1 MPLAPVA
8 AAAGSTVAAPLIGA
22 AGSIG
27 GALIGGITSL
37 FGGKKTNDTSLKV
50 ARENNQFNA
59 AEAEKARKFNSQEA
73 ALAREFNAAEAEK
86 QRAYNTA
93 MYEKSLAWRSP
104 ANQLKL
110 MQEAGLNPLNF
121 QQGSVSDSAPTS
133 SAASGPS
140 ASGPSASSA
149 GLPQLRNPV
158 DASAFSQI
166 ASALSDVKL
175 KEAQA
180 NQADA
185 VTLTENLTRNGKV
198 DLMNTQISMNIA
210 NTDLTK
216 AEEAKIGKELIKID
230 TETQVLQESIKKIQA
245 DTDLT
250 IFQSRYQQLKGDEQ
264 AKINS
269 RLDERISEEL
279 KSIKAARYLTEAQR
293 QQVIEATRGIL
304 IENTFKPITLQLGND
319 EQEARISLTDA
330 QRIAAELKTKRPQYW
345 DKIVPLVNA
354 YNDITEAIGNVLGN
368 ANKLLNIIPH

>member
-8 AAAGSTVAAPLIGA
+8 AAAGKSVAAPLIGA

-93 MYEKSLAWRSP
+93 MYDKSLAWRSP
-104 ANQLKL
+104 ANQIKL

-140 ASGPSASSA
+140 ASAPAASSA
-149 GLPQLRNPV
+149 GLPSLRNPV

-180 NQADA
+180 NQVDA

-198 DLMNTQISMNIA
+198 ELLNTQISMNLA
-210 NTDLTK
+210 DTDLTK
-216 AEEAKIGKELIKID
+216 AEEAKVGKELIKID
-230 TETQVLQESIKKIQA
+230 TETLALQESIKKIQA

-250 IFQSRYQQLKGDEQ
+250 IFQARYQQLKGDEQ
-264 AKINS
+264 AKINA
-269 RLDERISEEL
+269 RLDERIVEEL
-279 KSIKAARYLTEAQR
+279 KSIKASRYLTDVQR
-293 QQVIEATRGIL
+293 RQVIEATRGIL
-304 IENTFKPITLQLGND
+304 IENTFKPISLQLGND
-319 EQEARISLTDA
+319 EQRAKISLTDA
-330 QRIAAELKTKRPQYW
+330 QRLAVDLQTGRPEYW
-345 DKIVPLVNA
+345 RNIKPMLNA
-354 YNDITEAIGNVLGN
+354 FSDITDIMGKLLGN
-368 ANKLLNIIPH
+368 ANKFLNIIPH

>member
-1 MPLAPVA
+1 MPLAPAA
-8 AAAGSTVAAPLIGA
+8 AAAGSSVAAPLIGA

-73 ALAREFNAAEAEK
+73 ALAREFNASEAEK

-104 ANQLKL
+104 ANQIKL

-140 ASGPSASSA
+140 ASGPAASSS

-166 ASALSDVKL
+166 ALALSDVKL

-198 DLMNTQISMNIA
+198 DLLNTQISLNLA

-230 TETQVLQESIKKIQA
+230 TETQALQESIKKIQA

-264 AKINS
+264 EKINA
-269 RLDERISEEL
+269 RLDERIDEEL
-279 KSIKAARYLTEAQR
+279 KSIKAARRLSEAQR
-293 QQVIEATRGIL
+293 QEVIAATRGIL
-304 IENTFKPITLQLGND
+304 IENIFKPITLSLGND
-319 EQEARISLTDA
+319 QQKATISYTDA
-330 QRIAAELKTKRPQYW
+330 QRAAVELKTARPEPW
-345 DKIVPLVNA
+345 RRITPLLNV
-354 YNDITEAIGNVLGN
+354 YSDITEIMGNLLGN
-368 ANKLLNIIPH
+368 AKSLINIIPH

>member
-8 AAAGSTVAAPLIGA
+8 AAAGKSVAAPLIGA

-104 ANQLKL
+104 ANQIKL

-133 SAASGPS
+133 SAASGPA

-149 GLPQLRNPV
+149 GLPQLRNPI

-166 ASALSDVKL
+166 ASALSDVRL

-185 VTLTENLTRNGKV
+185 VTLTEQIMRNGKV
-198 DLMNTQISMNIA
+198 ELQNSQISLNIA
-210 NTDLTK
+210 NASLTK
-216 AEEAKIGKELIKID
+216 AEEAKVGKELIKID
-230 TETQVLQESIKKIQA
+230 TETQALQESIKKIHA
-245 DTDLT
+245 DTDFT
-250 IFQSRYQQLKGDEQ
+250 VFQARYQQLKGDEQ
-264 AKINS
+264 AKINA
-269 RLDERISEEL
+269 RLDERIEEEL
-279 KSIKAARYLTEAQR
+279 KGIRLANSLTNEQR
-293 QQVIEATRGIL
+293 KQVIEVTRGI
-304 IENTFKPITLQLGND
+304 ITENEFKPISLSLGAFD
-319 EQEARISLTDA
+319 TIAKIGLTDA
-330 QRIAAELKTKRPQYW
+330 QRLAVDLKTQRPESWKRLLPM
-345 DKIVPLVNA
+345 LNA
-354 YNDITEAIGNVLGN
+354 FGDITDVIGNVLGN
-368 ANKLLNIIPH
+368 ANKFLNIIPH

>member
-8 AAAGSTVAAPLIGA
+8 AAAGKSVAAPLIGA

-104 ANQLKL
+104 ANQIKL

-133 SAASGPS
+133 SAASGPA

-175 KEAQA
+175 KEAQS
-180 NQADA
+180 NQVNA

-198 DLMNTQISMNIA
+198 DLLNTQISMNLA
-210 NTDLTK
+210 DTALTK

-230 TETQVLQESIKKIQA
+230 TETQALQESIKKIQA

-250 IFQSRYQQLKGDEQ
+250 IFQARYQQLKGDEQ
-264 AKINS
+264 AKINA
-269 RLDERISEEL
+269 RLDERIDEEL

-293 QQVIEATRGIL
+293 KQVIEATRGIL
-304 IENTFKPITLQLGND
+304 IENTFKPTTLQLGND
-319 EQEARISLTDA
+319 QQQATISLTDA
-330 QRIAAELKTKRPQYW
+330 QRMSVELKTARPEAWQ
-345 DKIVPLVNA
+345 KLMPLLNA
-354 YNDITEAIGNVLGN
+354 YSDITEIIGNVLGN
-368 ANKLLNIIPH
+368 AKSLLNIIPH

>member
-8 AAAGSTVAAPLIGA
+8 AAAGKSVAAPLIGA

-104 ANQLKL
+104 ANQIKL

-166 ASALSDVKL
+166 ASALSDVRL

-185 VTLTENLTRNGKV
+185 VTLTEQIMRNGKV
-198 DLMNTQISMNIA
+198 ELQNSQISLNIA
-210 NTDLTK
+210 NASLTK
-216 AEEAKIGKELIKID
+216 AEEVKVGKELIKID
-230 TETQVLQESIKKIQA
+230 TETQALQESIKKIQA
-245 DTDLT
+245 DTDFT
-250 IFQSRYQQLKGDEQ
+250 VFQARYQQLKGDEQ
-264 AKINS
+264 AKINA
-269 RLDERISEEL
+269 RLDERIEEEL
-279 KSIKAARYLTEAQR
+279 KGIRLANSLTDEQR
-293 QQVIEATRGIL
+293 KQVIEVTRGI
-304 IENTFKPITLQLGND
+304 ITENDFKPISLFLGSLD
-319 EQEARISLTDA
+319 TIAKIGLTDA
-330 QRIAAELKTKRPQYW
+330 QRISVELKTQRPESWKRIMP
-345 DKIVPLVNA
+345 ILNA
-354 YNDITEAIGNVLGN
+354 FGDITEVIGNVLGS
-368 ANKLLNIIPH
+368 ASKILNVVPH

>member
-8 AAAGSTVAAPLIGA
+8 AAAGKSVAAPLIGA

-104 ANQLKL
+104 ANQIKL

-198 DLMNTQISMNIA
+198 ELLNTQISMNIA
-210 NTDLTK
+210 DTDLTK
-216 AEEAKIGKELIKID
+216 AEETKIGKELIKMD
-230 TETQVLQESIKKIQA
+230 AEVNVLAETVNKLQAETDFITFQA
-245 DTDLT
+245 
-250 IFQSRYQQLKGDEQ
+250 RYQQLKGDEQ
-264 AKINS
+264 AIINA
-269 RLDERISEEL
+269 RLDERISEEI
-279 KSIKAARYLTEAQR
+279 KSIKAARHLSEAQR
-293 QQVIEATRGIL
+293 KQVIEVTKGII
-304 IENTFKPITLQLGND
+304 IENRFKPFTLQLGYD
-319 EQEARISLTDA
+319 EVDANIKLTDA
-330 QRIAAELKTKRPQYW
+330 KRAAVNLQTKRPEPWYKVLPYINSFT
-345 DKIVPLVNA
+345 DFTGI
-354 YNDITEAIGNVLGN
+354 IGSVLGN
-368 ANKLLNIIPH
+368 AQSLLNVFH

>member
-1 MPLAPVA
+1 MPLAPAA
-8 AAAGSTVAAPLIGA
+8 AAAGKTVAAPLISA

-59 AEAEKARKFNSQEA
+59 AEAEKARKYNSQEA

-104 ANQLKL
+104 ANQIKM
-110 MQEAGLNPLNF
+110 MQDAGLNPLNF

-133 SAASGPS
+133 SAASGPA
-140 ASGPSASSA
+140 ASGPSAYSA
-149 GLPQLRNPV
+149 GLPLLRNPV

-180 NQADA
+180 NQVNA

-198 DLMNTQISMNIA
+198 DLLNTQISMNIA
-210 NTDLTK
+210 DTALTK
-216 AEEAKIGKELIKID
+216 AEESKIGKELIKID
-230 TETQVLQESIKKIQA
+230 TETQALQESIKKIQA

-250 IFQSRYQQLKGDEQ
+250 IFQARYQQLKGDEQ
-264 AKINS
+264 AKING
-269 RLDERISEEL
+269 RLDERIDEEL
-279 KSIKAARYLTEAQR
+279 KSIKAARYLTDAQR
-293 QQVIEATRGIL
+293 RQVIEATRGIL
-304 IENTFKPITLQLGND
+304 IENAFKPITLQLGNE
-319 EQEARISLTDA
+319 EQEARISFTDA
-330 QRIAAELKTKRPQYW
+330 QRVAVELRTSRPEQW
-345 DKIVPLVNA
+345 KKMMPLLNA
-354 YNDITEAIGNVLGN
+354 YSDITECIGNVLGN

>member
-8 AAAGSTVAAPLIGA
+8 AAAGSSVAAPLIGA

-73 ALAREFNAAEAEK
+73 ALAREFNAHEAEK
-86 QRAYNTA
+86 QRSYNTA

-104 ANQLKL
+104 ANQIKL
-110 MQEAGLNPLNF
+110 MQDAGLNPLNF

-133 SAASGPS
+133 SAASGPA

-166 ASALSDVKL
+166 ASALSDVRL

-185 VTLTENLTRNGKV
+185 VTVTENLTRNGKV
-198 DLMNTQISMNIA
+198 ELLNSQISMNIA
-210 NTDLTK
+210 DTSLTK
-216 AEEAKIGKELIKID
+216 AEEVKIGKELIKMD
-230 TETQVLQESIKKIQA
+230 TEVTALLESIKKLQA
-245 DTDLT
+245 ETDYT
-250 IFQSRYQQLKGDEQ
+250 IFQTRYQQLKGDEQ

-269 RLDERISEEL
+269 RLDEKISEEL
-279 KSIKAARYLTEAQR
+279 NTMRSARHLSEAQR
-293 QQVIEATRGIL
+293 KQIIEVTKGVIL
-304 IENTFKPITLQLGND
+304 ENQFKPFTLQLGYD
-319 EQEARISLTDA
+319 EVDAKIKLTNS
-330 QRIAAELKTKRPQYW
+330 QRAAIDLQTKRPEPW
-345 DKIVPLVNA
+345 KKVLPFVNSFSDFTGIVGSL
-354 YNDITEAIGNVLGN
+354 LGN
-368 ANKLLNIIPH
+368 AKGLLNIFPH

>member
-8 AAAGSTVAAPLIGA
+8 AAAGKSVAAPLIGA

-27 GALIGGITSL
+27 GALIGGIASL

-59 AEAEKARKFNSQEA
+59 AEAEKARNFNSHEA

-86 QRAYNTA
+86 QRAYNTS

-104 ANQLKL
+104 ANQIKL

-121 QQGSVSDSAPTS
+121 QLGSVSDSAPTS
-133 SAASGPS
+133 SAASGPA

-198 DLMNTQISMNIA
+198 ELLNTQISMNIA
-210 NTDLTK
+210 DTDLTK
-216 AEEAKIGKELIKID
+216 AEEAKIGKELIKMD
-230 TETQVLQESIKKIQA
+230 VEVNALAETVKKLQAETDFITFQA
-245 DTDLT
+245 
-250 IFQSRYQQLKGDEQ
+250 RYQQLKGDEQ
-264 AKINS
+264 AIINN
-269 RLDERISEEL
+269 RLDERISEEI
-279 KSIKAARYLTEAQR
+279 KSIKAARHLSEAQR
-293 QQVIEATRGIL
+293 KQVIEVTKGII
-304 IENTFKPITLQLGND
+304 IENRFKPFTLQLGYD
-319 EQEARISLTDA
+319 EVDANIKLTDA
-330 QRIAAELKTKRPQYW
+330 KRAAIDLQTKRPEPW
-345 DKIVPLVNA
+345 KKVLPFVNSFTDFTGIV
-354 YNDITEAIGNVLGN
+354 GNLLGN
-368 ANKLLNIIPH
+368 AKSFLDIF

>member
-1 MPLAPVA
+1 MPLLSA
-8 AAAGSTVAAPLIGA
+8 L
-22 AGSIG
+22 GSIG
-27 GALIGGITSL
+27 SGLIGGVASL
-37 FGGKKTNDTSLKV
+37 IGQDMANKANKKIS
-50 ARENNQFNA
+50 RENNQFNA

-86 QRAYNTA
+86 QRAYNTS

-104 ANQLKL
+104 ANQIKL

-140 ASGPSASSA
+140 ASGPAASSA

-180 NQADA
+180 NQVNA

-198 DLMNTQISMNIA
+198 DLLNSQISLNLA
-210 NTDLTK
+210 DTNLTK
-216 AEEAKIGKELIKID
+216 AEELKIGKELIKID
-230 TETQVLQESIKKIQA
+230 TETQALQESIKKIQA

-250 IFQSRYQQLKGDEQ
+250 IFQARYQQLKGDEQ
-264 AKINS
+264 AKINV
-269 RLDERISEEL
+269 RLDERIEEEL
-279 KSIKAARYLTEAQR
+279 KSIKAARYLTDAQR
-293 QQVIEATRGIL
+293 RQVIEATRGI
-304 IENTFKPITLQLGND
+304 IIDNTFKPITLQLGND
-319 EQEARISLTDA
+319 EQRANISLTDA
-330 QRIAAELKTKRPQYW
+330 KRVAVELQTGRPEYW
-345 DKIVPLVNA
+345 RNVKPMLNA
-354 YNDITEAIGNVLGN
+354 FSDVTESISGILGN
-368 ANKLLNIIPH
+368 AKSILSVFPH

>member
-8 AAAGSTVAAPLIGA
+8 AAAGKSVAAPLIGA

-73 ALAREFNAAEAEK
+73 ALAREFNASEAEK

-104 ANQLKL
+104 ANQIKL

-198 DLMNTQISMNIA
+198 ELLNTQISMNIA
-210 NTDLTK
+210 DTSLTK
-216 AEEAKIGKELIKID
+216 AEETKIGKELIKMD
-230 TETQVLQESIKKIQA
+230 AEVNALAETVKKLQAETDFITFQA
-245 DTDLT
+245 
-250 IFQSRYQQLKGDEQ
+250 RYQQLKGDEQ
-264 AKINS
+264 AIINA
-269 RLDERISEEL
+269 RLDERISEEI
-279 KSIKAARYLTEAQR
+279 KSIKAARHLSEAQR
-293 QQVIEATRGIL
+293 KQVIEVTKGII
-304 IENTFKPITLQLGND
+304 IENRFKPFTLQLGYD
-319 EQEARISLTDA
+319 EVDANIKLTDA
-330 QRIAAELKTKRPQYW
+330 KRAAVNLQTKRPEPWYKVLPYINSFT
-345 DKIVPLVNA
+345 DFTGIV
-354 YNDITEAIGNVLGN
+354 GSVLGN
-368 ANKLLNIIPH
+368 ARGLLDVFH

>member
-8 AAAGSTVAAPLIGA
+8 AAAGKSVAAPLIGA

-86 QRAYNTA
+86 QRSYNTA

-104 ANQLKL
+104 ANQIKL

-133 SAASGPS
+133 TAASGPS

-198 DLMNTQISMNIA
+198 NLLNTQISMNIA
-210 NTDLTK
+210 DTALTK

-230 TETQVLQESIKKIQA
+230 TETQALQESIKKIQA

-264 AKINS
+264 AKINA
-269 RLDERISEEL
+269 RLDERIDEEL
-279 KSIKAARYLTEAQR
+279 KSIKAARYLTEVQR
-293 QQVIEATRGIL
+293 KQVIEATRGIL

-319 EQEARISLTDA
+319 QQQATISLTDA
-330 QRIAAELKTKRPQYW
+330 QRMAVELKTARPEAWQ
-345 DKIVPLVNA
+345 KLMPLLNA
-354 YNDITEAIGNVLGN
+354 YSDITEIMGNVLGN
-368 ANKLLNIIPH
+368 AKSLLNMIPH